1 MEVLN
6 AGGGIVNR
14 GINKEA
20 LTDSEVKGKNTRA
33 NPIRIDVL
41 VPNQTETQITEISEA
56 MKIEKAAIVRMLIW
70 FALRFA
76 PPLELAEIADKKSFK
91 TDGVS
96 DNRLDTRITQEMLD
110 EIENLMK
117 VGKHSKSSAVKTL
130 LYWALANINNYTIG
144 DWLSK

>member
-1 MEVLN
+1 M
-6 AGGGIVNR
+6 NR
-14 GINKEA
+14 GINKET
-20 LTDSEVKGKNTRA
+20 LEDSEIKGKNTRA

-41 VPNQTETQITEISEA
+41 IPSQTEVYITEISEA
-56 MKIEKAAIVRMLIW
+56 MKIEKAATVRMLIW

-76 PPLELAEIADKKSFK
+76 PPVELAEIADKKSFK

-96 DNRLDTRITQEMLD
+96 DNRLDTRITQDMLD

-117 VGKHSKSSAVKTL
+117 VVKQSKSSAVKTL
-130 LYWALANINNYTIG
+130 LYWALANIGSYTIA